1 MDQLKKLHYINADD
15 FKNYELID
23 LISIKMRNQRL
34 LHGFSQEELAHESGI
49 DRAYVGQ
56 IERCEKN
63 VTVKTLAKIAHSFG
77 LEIHEFLDFNDL
89 IKENQ
94 R

>member
-34 LHGFSQEELAHESGI
+34 LHGFSQEELANEAGI

-63 VTVKTLAKIAHSFG
+63 VTVKTLAKIASSFG
-77 LEIHEFLDFNDL
+77 LEIHEFLDFSDL